1 MHMIRRVI
9 IPLDGSELA
18 ERVIPHLLRFIT
30 PQQTELLL
38 MTALSS
44 PQFPLLDDTM
54 RSLESTPA
62 TMLHKG
68 ETSTRVQVV
77 AQQLSQQGF
86 RVESK
91 FVSGMPAESIL
102 HAAEQTCV
110 DLIAMSTHGRT
121 GIGLALLGSVAD
133 EVVRNALPP
142 VFLVP
147 AQAIVKPD
155 VPLPQTLLLPL
166 DGTSLAEMA
175 IPAARHFA
183 QNTGAVIHLLR
194 VVEPLDSGSR
204 SSTGCVFVNPEDAR
218 EHPVVQQ
225 AFYYLERIHARL
237 QLAGIAS
244 HWRVAMGDPAVAIAF
259 AADFDNA
266 DLIVMSTHGRA
277 GMERMVFGSIASQVI
292 GSAICPVLLM
302 RGKVPV
308 EGYQC
313 SGDAVPANFSG

>member
-1 MHMIRRVI
+1 MIRRVV

-38 MTALSS
+38 LMTALSS
-44 PQFPLLDDTM
+44 PQFPLLDDTI
-54 RSLESTPA
+54 RSLESTA
-62 TMLHKG
+62 DAMFQKG
-68 ETSTRVQVV
+68 EMSPRVQVV

-91 FVSGMPAESIL
+91 FVNGMPAESIL
-102 HAAEQTCV
+102 HVAEQTGV

-147 AQAIVKPD
+147 AQAIIKPD
-155 VPLPQTLLLPL
+155 SLPQTLLLPL

-175 IPAARHFA
+175 IPTARHVA
-183 QNTGAVIHLLR
+183 QITGAKIHLLR
-194 VVEPLDSGSR
+194 VVEPLDSEGVP
-204 SSTGCVFVNPEDAR
+204 STGCVFVDPEDAR
-218 EHPVVQQ
+218 EHPVAQQ
-225 AFYYLERIHARL
+225 AACYLGRIHDRL
-237 QLAGIAS
+237 QLVGIAS
-244 HWRVAMGDPAVAIAF
+244 HWRIAMGDPAIAIAF

-292 GSAICPVLLM
+292 GNAICPVLLM

-308 EGYQC
+308 EEYQC
-313 SGDAVPANFSG
+313 NGDVAPANLSG